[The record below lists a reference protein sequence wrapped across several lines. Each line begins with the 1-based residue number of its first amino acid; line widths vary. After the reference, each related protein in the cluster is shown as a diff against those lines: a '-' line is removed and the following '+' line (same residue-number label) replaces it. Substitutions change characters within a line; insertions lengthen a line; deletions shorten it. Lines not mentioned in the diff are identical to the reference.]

1 MEKEALLNKETDKG
15 KVEPVE
21 ITEEMQRSYL
31 DYAMSVIVQRA
42 LPDVRDGLK
51 PVHRRILYALNE
63 LGLTSEAKY
72 RKSATVV
79 GEVLGKYHPHG
90 DAPVYDALVRLAQDF
105 AMRYPLVDG
114 QGNFGSI
121 DGDPPAAM
129 RYTECRLSKISAQ
142 LLVDIDKDT
151 VDFFPNFDATRNE
164 PTPLP
169 AILPNLLLNGGS
181 GIAVGMATNIPPHNL
196 TEVTDAIIYL
206 INNPDAVVEDLLKFI
221 KGPDFPTGGS
231 IYDQK
236 EITAAYAT
244 GKGKIIMRAKADI
257 EETNNRLSIV
267 VSELPYQ
274 VNKALLIAR
283 IAQLVKEKRLEG
295 ISDLRDESDRRG
307 MQIAI
312 ELKKDARP
320 QSILNQLYK
329 HTSMQLAF
337 NVNTVALVDGTPQT
351 LTLKVILTEYI
362 RHRQNVVTRRAKFD
376 LEAAEKRA
384 HILEGLKI
392 AVSNIDAVIETIK
405 KSSDSENAKLNL
417 MSKFKLTEIQAT
429 AILDMQLRR
438 LAALEREKIEEEY
451 KETIASVAHLKE
463 LLSSPKKILEV
474 IEKELATLKEKYGDP
489 RRTRVFKTAVGEFS
503 EEDLVPQEQ
512 IIITITKSGYIKR
525 SNVNLFRTQRR
536 GGKGVAGLT
545 MKEEDSVYSM
555 LSANTHDQVLFFTN
569 KGRVFQIR
577 AYELPEGTRVAKGAA
592 IVNILDLEATEKIT
606 AVLNYDGKSSGQYLI
621 MATKKGLIKKTKTSE
636 FEHIR
641 RSGMIAIRLNP
652 SDELI
657 YVRLTNGSDEIIMVT
672 KNGQSIKFS
681 EKDVRSMG
689 RATAGVIG
697 IKLSKA
703 EDELVCMDRVEPDG
717 DLFTVSERGFG
728 KKTPL
733 KSWPRQRRAG
743 SGVKGTQVSE
753 KTGKVVAS
761 QVIPKGTQ
769 NIVLTSSMGQVI
781 KLPIRSVPKLQ
792 RQTQGVIL
800 IRLSNREDFVASAT
814 AVPKTEEETGVKP
827 S

>member
-1 MEKEALLNKETDKG
+1 
-15 KVEPVE
+15 
-21 ITEEMQRSYL
+21 
-31 DYAMSVIVQRA
+31 
-42 LPDVRDGLK
+42 
-51 PVHRRILYALNE
+51 
-63 LGLTSEAKY
+63 
-72 RKSATVV
+72 
-79 GEVLGKYHPHG
+79 
-90 DAPVYDALVRLAQDF
+90 
-105 AMRYPLVDG
+105 
-114 QGNFGSI
+114 
-121 DGDPPAAM
+121 
-129 RYTECRLSKISAQ
+129 
-142 LLVDIDKDT
+142 
-151 VDFFPNFDATRNE
+151 
-164 PTPLP
+164 
-169 AILPNLLLNGGS
+169 
-181 GIAVGMATNIPPHNL
+181 AVGMATNIPPHNL

-221 KGPDFPTGGS
+221 KGPDFPTGGL

-257 EETNNRLSIV
+257 EEVNNRLSIV

-417 MSKFKLTEIQAT
+417 IKKFKLTEIQAT

-451 KETIASVAHLKE
+451 KETIASIARLKG
-463 LLSSPKKILEV
+463 LLSSPKKILQV
-474 IEKELATLKEKYGDP
+474 IEKELTTLKEKYGDP
-489 RRTRVFKTAVGEFS
+489 RRTRVYKSAVGEFS

-525 SNVNLFRTQRR
+525 SRVNLFRTQRR
-536 GGKGVAGLT
+536 GGKGVSGLT
-545 MKEEDSVYSM
+545 MKDEDSVYSM

-577 AYELPEGTRVAKGAA
+577 AYELPEGTRVAKGVAL
-592 IVNILDLEATEKIT
+592 VNILDLEATEKIT
-606 AVLNYDGKSSGQYLI
+606 AVLNYDGKSGGQYLI

-657 YVRLTNGSDEIIMVT
+657 YVRLTSGSD
-672 KNGQSIKFS
+672 
-681 EKDVRSMG
+681 
-689 RATAGVIG
+689 
-697 IKLSKA
+697 
-703 EDELVCMDRVEPDG
+703 
-717 DLFTVSERGFG
+717 
-728 KKTPL
+728 
-733 KSWPRQRRAG
+733 
-743 SGVKGTQVSE
+743 
-753 KTGKVVAS
+753 
-761 QVIPKGTQ
+761 
-769 NIVLTSSMGQVI
+769 
-781 KLPIRSVPKLQ
+781 
-792 RQTQGVIL
+792 
-800 IRLSNREDFVASAT
+800 
-814 AVPKTEEETGVKP
+814 
-827 S
+827 